1 MSNQPATSEV
11 RWRAIVVE
19 SMAVVASI
27 LLAFGIDAYW
37 ELRQERLAELE
48 AMDALFIEMRG
59 NRDSLAER
67 IQRNEESA
75 EYFVRFLTLTPEAL
89 LEELPDRR
97 KINAIWAPYT
107 YDPEVGAL
115 TVFLD
120 RGITVSDTAREVRRA
135 AVNWQTMLSD
145 ADEESHV
152 MWETSRE
159 VLGLM
164 TKHLADLVP
173 TERSEPGL
181 YSSIA
186 ADYGQ
191 RLSLI
196 RADENL
202 LAAAK
207 AKFTLQ
213 HIYNRELSLLLD
225 QTDTLLALLD
235 PQANR

>member
-1 MSNQPATSEV
+1 MRKRTKTSEI
-11 RWRAIVVE
+11 RWKTVMVE

-37 ELRQERLAELE
+37 ELRQEQLAELE
-48 AMDALFIEMRG
+48 ALDALFIEMRG
-59 NRDSLAER
+59 NRDTLAER
-67 IQRNEESA
+67 IQRNDESA
-75 EYFVRFLTLTPEAL
+75 GHFVRFLTLTPEAL
-89 LEELPDRR
+89 LEELPDRK
-97 KINAIWAPYT
+97 KINSIWAPHT

-120 RGITVSDTAREVRRA
+120 RGTTVSDTAREVRRA

-145 ADEESHV
+145 ADEESQV

-164 TKHLADLVP
+164 TKHLADIVP
-173 TERSEPGL
+173 AEGSDPGL
-181 YSSIA
+181 YQSIA

-191 RLSLI
+191 RLSSI

-213 HIYNRELSLLLD
+213 HIYNRELRSLLD
-225 QTDTLLALLD
+225 QTDTLLVLLD
-235 PQANR
+235 TQAN